1 MPKHLPDGVTGESLF
16 RFNTGSDE
24 KLATAS
30 LVFPVADKLALRVE
44 GMKRSANPYNV
55 PAINFGEVLDYLPDS
70 YNNSTVG
77 TLGASYIGEKVIWA
91 WHIVNARII
100 MAWWD
105 TIINLTTAKDTY
117 LIPVVAFQVPNAN
130 ILSPTLT

>member
-55 PAINFGEVLDYLPDS
+55 PAINFGRCLIICPILITTLPLAR
-70 YNNSTVG
+70 
-77 TLGASYIGEKVIWA
+77 LG
-91 WHIVNARII
+91 H
-100 MAWWD
+100 
-105 TIINLTTAKDTY
+105 
-117 LIPVVAFQVPNAN
+117 LISVKRLFGRG
-130 ILSPTLT
+130 I